1 MGEPEQETEAEEPT
15 PQRGSGFRV
24 ARRSALALF
33 SAVVLGITAVG
44 WVVAHQLS
52 DVSSAKVLAGAPAVE
67 DADDGATDVL
77 LVGSDSRT
85 DAQGNPL
92 PDRVLKELR
101 TEAVGGLNTDSLV
114 VIRVPHSGA
123 PTSAV
128 SIPRDTYTG
137 VPGGR
142 PEKINAVY
150 GLTKNATAQRLRA
163 EGRPEPEVEREAQLA
178 GQRALVQTVQHLT
191 GLQID
196 HYAEIN
202 LLGFYELTEAV
213 GGVDV
218 CLRQDTSD
226 KDSGADF
233 TAGRHTISGAD
244 ALSFVRQ
251 RHGLPRGDL
260 DRIVRQQVFMA
271 ALVKKV
277 LSTGT
282 LTDPAMVNDLV
293 QAARRSVVLDE
304 GWEPLG
310 FVEQMQQISAGR
322 VEFVTMPVAETNARD
337 DRGQSVVMVDP
348 AETKRFFAG
357 LASAPPGVAP
367 KPKLQLDGTAGSTE
381 QPITSD
387 GSIPCV
393 Y

>member
-1 MGEPEQETEAEEPT
+1 MGGPEQETEAVEPA
-15 PQRGSGFRV
+15 QRRAGFRI
-24 ARRSALALF
+24 AGRSALALF
-33 SAVVLGITAVG
+33 SAVVLGITAIG
-44 WVVAHQLS
+44 WIVVDQLS
-52 DVSSAKVLAGAPAVE
+52 DVSSAKVLADAPPTPN
-67 DADDGATDVL
+67 DDDGATDVL

-92 PDRVLKELR
+92 PDSVLKQLR
-101 TEAVGGLNTDSLV
+101 TEAIGGLNTDSLV
-114 VIRVPHSGA
+114 VIRVPHSNA
-123 PTSAV
+123 PTTAV
-128 SIPRDTYTG
+128 SIPRDTYAQ

-150 GLTKNATAQRLRA
+150 GLTKSTAAEQLRSQ
-163 EGRPEPEVEREAQLA
+163 GRPEFEVEREAQLA
-178 GQRALVQTVQHLT
+178 GQRALVQTVQNLT
-191 GLQID
+191 GLRID

-213 GGVDV
+213 GGVEV
-218 CLRQDTSD
+218 CLQQDTSD
-226 KDSGADF
+226 KDSGAEF
-233 TAGRHTISGAD
+233 TAGRHIISGGD

-271 ALVKKV
+271 ALANKV

-293 QAARRSVVLDE
+293 QATRRAVVLDE

-310 FVEQMQQISAGR
+310 FVEQMQEIAAGR
-322 VEFVTMPVAETNARD
+322 VTFLTLPVTETNARD
-337 DRGQSVVMVDP
+337 DRGQSIVNVDP
-348 AETKRFFAG
+348 AAAQRFFAG
-357 LASAPPGVAP
+357 LTSAPPGLTA
-367 KPKLQLDGTAGSTE
+367 KPNLQLDGTARTDR
-381 QPITSD
+381 QITSD

-393 Y
+393 H